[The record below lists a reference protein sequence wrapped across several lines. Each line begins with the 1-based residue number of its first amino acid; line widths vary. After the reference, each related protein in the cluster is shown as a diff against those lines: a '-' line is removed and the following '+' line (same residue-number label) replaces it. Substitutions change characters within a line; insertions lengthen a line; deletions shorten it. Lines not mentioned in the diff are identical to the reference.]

1 MTHAWVARPIDT
13 AISYQKQRHTMPVE
27 LIVPSAGESI
37 TEVQIGEWK
46 YKEGDFVEK
55 DAVLVEIETD
65 KVTQEL
71 YAETAGTL
79 TQIKTVEG
87 EQATVGDVIGLM
99 EAGEASG
106 ASAAPAP
113 ATESQPEPASS
124 EGASGGGAAS
134 GGGGDSG
141 GLKIMPAAKRLI
153 EENGVDPTQVKAT
166 GPGGRILKQDVET
179 YLKTKPTPG
188 SASSEAPAATP
199 SPASA
204 PAPVSGGGGRR
215 EEIKPMTPLRRTIAK
230 RLVEAQQTAALLTTF
245 NEVDMSAVMGLRKQ
259 YKETFEKQHGVKLG
273 FMSFF
278 VKAVVDA
285 LKQFPAI
292 NAEIQGTNI
301 LYKDYCD
308 IGVAIGGG
316 RGLVV
321 PILRDAESMSFA
333 DIEKQIGVFA
343 GKAKENKLTMD
354 ELTGGT
360 FTITNGG
367 VFGSLLSTPIINPPQ
382 SGVLG
387 MHTIQQ
393 RPVVVDGQIVV
404 RPMMYLALTYDHRIV
419 DGREAVQFLVR
430 IKTSIEDPSRMLMEV

>member
-1 MTHAWVARPIDT
+1 
-13 AISYQKQRHTMPVE
+13 MPVE

-46 YKEGDFVEK
+46 YAEGDFVEK

-79 TQIKTVEG
+79 TQIKTPEG

-99 EAGEASG
+99 EAGEAS
-106 ASAAPAP
+106 AAPAASTSSP
-113 ATESQPEPASS
+113 AAESKPKPAAS
-124 EGASGGGAAS
+124 EATSGGGE
-134 GGGGDSG
+134 
-141 GLKIMPAAKRLI
+141 LKIMPAAKRLI
-153 EENGVDPTQVKAT
+153 EENGIDPTQVKAT

-179 YLKTKPTPG
+179 YLKTKPAPAPG
-188 SASSEAPAATP
+188 SASSG
-199 SPASA
+199 ASA
-204 PAPVSGGGGRR
+204 TSLPSVAASVPASGGGGGGLRQ
-215 EEIKPMTPLRRTIAK
+215 EEVKPMTPLRRTIAK

-259 YKETFEKQHGVKLG
+259 YKDSFEKQHGVKLG

-292 NAEIQGTNI
+292 NAEIKDGSI
-301 LYKDYCD
+301 VYKDYCD

-321 PILRDAESMSFA
+321 PILRNAETLSFA
-333 DIEKQIGVFA
+333 DIEKTIGEFA
-343 GKAKENKLTMD
+343 VKARDNKLTME

-360 FTITNGG
+360 FTVTNGG

-393 RPVVVDGQIVV
+393 RPVVVDGQIVA

-430 IKTSIEDPSRMLMEV
+430 IKDGIEDPTRLLMEV